1 MSPACARP
9 ISIDGRPRQC
19 LRAPSRR
26 VSSAPLPR
34 WPWVERPTRLA
45 LQARRVRPPRQVPLC
60 ADLPALLSCA
70 QPPHD
75 GPLPRAVPQ
84 PQQPPLG
91 FCWPVLPV
99 RASPAQHSQSCPA
112 ALPRPSVACDRSCAR
127 SCPQC
132 PMAAGGPGPKP
143 RSLPRGPRLIRPP
156 WIEVVRRSTR
166 RAIPIAGATGE
177 AASCVPADMSA
188 RSAQAPCGRTSTLTA
203 TTTLPPVLGVTAP
216 VAAHNCASWPRRK
229 ALVRHSDATS
239 PPSRRLA
246 ARTASAGQ
254 SRSHS
259 VTLRR
264 QLSVPSTAERQDEA
278 RGTKPSTA
286 RCGEAAHLQCCK
298 PGTHFVR
305 SLRTVCGAGRPRQPS
320 APHPLR

>member
-9 ISIDGRPRQC
+9 ISIDGRPRQR

-75 GPLPRAVPQ
+75 GPWPRAVPQ

-91 FCWPVLPV
+91 FSWPVLPV

-188 RSAQAPCGRTSTLTA
+188 RALRPLAVAHRPLRRRPRCPLSLGSRLRWQRTI
-203 TTTLPPVLGVTAP
+203 V
-216 VAAHNCASWPRRK
+216 RRGH
-229 ALVRHSDATS
+229 AGRHS
-239 PPSRRLA
+239 
-246 ARTASAGQ
+246 
-254 SRSHS
+254 S
-259 VTLRR
+259 VTLTRR
-264 QLSVPSTAERQDEA
+264 V
-278 RGTKPSTA
+278 
-286 RCGEAAHLQCCK
+286 HLLVDLL
-298 PGTHFVR
+298 PA
-305 SLRTVCGAGRPRQPS
+305 LRAQGRVAVTV
-320 APHPLR
+320 